1 VRKKLVFLLFLFACV
16 VAVSSCQANVNDNT
30 SAEDVVC
37 NHVFGEWITVKQAN
51 CKEDGLLL
59 RTCTKCSETEGT
71 NIAKNNIHT
80 TVIDK
85 AIDATCTTDG
95 KTEGTHCSVC
105 GIVLVAQNTIPAHH
119 TFSEWQVKILPKY
132 AYDGIEERVC
142 ECGITEERTMT
153 KLEIDFSSYVFDNTK
168 EYEIE
173 FWVKNDAN
181 IAQKNVW
188 IDAVKSF
195 NKLYPNITIKLKHYT
210 DSSRIYSDLI
220 VQNEKPDAVLIKPSY
235 IFDMNNSFDL
245 ISLNNLISD
254 LNCGIEYGE
263 DEIFKH
269 LLDLSCIDGNFFAV
283 PFIHSSQICYIN
295 KTYVEKLGYEIPD
308 VLTWNFILEVS
319 SAAIK
324 KDSESGLY
332 EINNGKTMIPIS
344 CKNPSDLL
352 SGLLNENGV
361 NSIFDKE
368 NSEFNDTARQVF
380 SYIEDMISKGL
391 LTTFAQSGYPSN
403 LFVEGK
409 CIFAFDSSAE
419 STWFGTD
426 SPNSDVLERID
437 FKTVVRNIPCKSF
450 QNLIN
455 YEQGL

>member
-1 VRKKLVFLLFLFACV
+1 
-16 VAVSSCQANVNDNT
+16 
-30 SAEDVVC
+30 
-37 NHVFGEWITVKQAN
+37 
-51 CKEDGLLL
+51 
-59 RTCTKCSETEGT
+59 
-71 NIAKNNIHT
+71 
-80 TVIDK
+80 
-85 AIDATCTTDG
+85 
-95 KTEGTHCSVC
+95 
-105 GIVLVAQNTIPAHH
+105 
-119 TFSEWQVKILPKY
+119 
-132 AYDGIEERVC
+132 
-142 ECGITEERTMT
+142 
-153 KLEIDFSSYVFDNTK
+153 
-168 EYEIE
+168 
-173 FWVKNDAN
+173 
-181 IAQKNVW
+181 
-188 IDAVKSF
+188 
-195 NKLYPNITIKLKHYT
+195 
-210 DSSRIYSDLI
+210 
-220 VQNEKPDAVLIKPSY
+220 
-235 IFDMNNSFDL
+235 
-245 ISLNNLISD
+245 LISD

-269 LLDLSCIDGNFFAV
+269 LLDLTCIDENFFAV
-283 PFIHSSQICYIN
+283 PFMHSSQICYIN

-344 CKNPSDLL
+344 CKNPSDLIL
-352 SGLLNENGV
+352 GLLNENGV

-426 SPNSDVLERID
+426 APNSDVLERID

-450 QNLIN
+450 QHLTN
-455 YEQGL
+455 YEQGLYFCAINNNNADKIFATWLFTKFLLSEDVQIAFSQTEGYLPSSSAIISSERFKEYITKSGLNNNLYYEVKIDSLKELQESIFNSKLCDKKTEDIYSWLINTICRDVKNGKILDDTYYQNLFETLKNLYKI